1 MSHGSDD
8 SSAMK
13 QENWEGKVRIQPS
26 VKLHNHTPEIAD
38 NFARVTIAVHQV
50 QGYWEGKVRIELSV
64 MLHEQTPAIKQ
75 FLVQLP
81 DWTTSTGF
89 TVFQKSLVL

>member
-1 MSHGSDD
+1 
-8 SSAMK
+8 MK
-13 QENWEGKVRIQPS
+13 QEDWKGKGIIEPS
-26 VKLHNHTPEIAD
+26 GKLHDHTPEIAD
-38 NFARVTIAVHQV
+38 IFARVTIAVHQV

-75 FLVQLP
+75 FLAQLP

-89 TVFQKSLVL
+89 TVFQKTFVF